1 MSGGQT
7 FYRLAHEVPR
17 GAILR
22 SAADCETDEGLGVK
36 RVMRNQDKIMREW
49 SKFE

>member
-7 FYRLAHEVPR
+7 FHRLAHEVPC

-22 SAADCETDEGLGVK
+22 SAADCETDEGLGVR
-36 RVMRNQDKIMREW
+36 RVMEIKI
-49 SKFE
+49 KL